1 VKGFAATETLQTH
14 LRAEA
19 LCEQLG
25 DDAQLFRVLFGLA
38 IVSVV
43 RAEYGKARR
52 YAERCLA
59 QAGRANDAAL
69 LVQAHWVL
77 GLSLQYMGDLAD
89 SRTHLERSVAL
100 YDAQKHATH
109 VFLYGAILNRAHLA
123 RVLLYMGYPDEAHAL
138 VGESVATSEKMRH
151 PVGLCN
157 ALSVAVTLEAFHG
170 NTERILEMTT
180 AMLFHGDEHGLPYY
194 AGLATIMRGWA
205 RAMQGEVDDGIAE
218 MDAGLAAHR
227 SVETE
232 QQRAYYLVLM
242 AEALCEGDRFDDS
255 ERALDEAAA
264 TIEKTDER
272 LCEAEVYRIRG
283 EVLAKRWKTDA
294 ARASFER
301 AIHVAR
307 TQNARAFEIRAARSL
322 AALRR

>member
-1 VKGFAATETLQTH
+1 
-14 LRAEA
+14 
-19 LCEQLG
+19 
-25 DDAQLFRVLFGLA
+25 
-38 IVSVV
+38 
-43 RAEYGKARR
+43 
-52 YAERCLA
+52 
-59 QAGRANDAAL
+59 
-69 LVQAHWVL
+69 
-77 GLSLQYMGDLAD
+77 M
-89 SRTHLERSVAL
+89 
-100 YDAQKHATH
+100 
-109 VFLYGAILNRAHLA
+109 
-123 RVLLYMGYPDEAHAL
+123 
-138 VGESVATSEKMRH
+138 
-151 PVGLCN
+151 GLCN
-157 ALSVAVTLEAFHG
+157 ALSVAVTIEAFHG
-170 NTERILEMTT
+170 NTEQILEMTT
-180 AMLFHGDEHGLPYY
+180 AMLFHADEHGLPYY

-242 AEALCEGDRFDDS
+242 AEALCEADRFDDS

-301 AIHVAR
+301 AVNVAR
-307 TQNARAFEIRAARSL
+307 AQNARAFEVRAARSL
-322 AALRR
+322 ERLRR